1 MGEVVRNVVVTAR
14 GRETSQLR
22 MMEKGLL
29 LITLQR
35 SRSTEVT
42 KVFVNAKV
50 KATRKFNERHV

>member
-14 GRETSQLR
+14 GCETSHLR

-29 LITLQR
+29 LITLQM

-42 KVFVNAKV
+42 KVFVNAKA
-50 KATRKFNERHV
+50 KATRKFIQ